1 MGGNNAMNENASQL
15 SAVVHEEH
23 AKPNYVAVYLAL
35 AALTFMEIGV
45 TFLPIP
51 KGGQVVILLTFAFAK
66 LALVVMYYMHLKFD
80 TRLYTF
86 VFAVPTFFALL
97 ITGVLLI

>member
-1 MGGNNAMNENASQL
+1 MSAHASPL
-15 SAVVHEEH
+15 PAAAHEEH

-35 AALTFMEIGV
+35 AVLTFMEIRV
-45 TFLPIP
+45 TFLPIS
-51 KGGQVVILLTFAFAK
+51 KGGQMVILLTFAFAR
-66 LALVVMYYMHLKFD
+66 LELVVMYYMHLKFD
-80 TRLYTF
+80 TRLYTI

>member
-1 MGGNNAMNENASQL
+1 MSENASQL
-15 SAVVHEEH
+15 TAVAHEEH

-35 AALTFMEIGV
+35 AVLTFMEIGV

-80 TRLYTF
+80 TRLYTII
-86 VFAVPTFFALL
+86 FAVPTFFALL